1 MKKLFILLALALCLT
16 NLKAQFVTIP
26 NANFVSWLQTNVPSA
41 MNGNQMDTTNV
52 AITTYTY
59 INVQNLGITDL
70 TGVQYF
76 DSLKALD
83 CTNNQLSFLP
93 SLPSR
98 LLSLT
103 CSQNQLTSIP
113 SLPYVLGYMDC
124 SNNQLTNLPLLP
136 NTIRYLYCSYNQL
149 SSLPALPSSLL
160 GLWCYNN
167 LLTSLPPIPSG
178 TNYLYCFYNNL
189 TSLPTLPTGLLVL
202 NCSYNQLNSLPTL
215 PSGLSHLICSYNQLN
230 SLPVLPSGLEF
241 LICSYNN
248 ITCLPLLPPI
258 QSEYYYSPGVPPVI
272 DFDIKNNPFTCLPNY
287 VPAMDATLLSYP
299 LCSAGNTNGC
309 AVTITGLYEQTET
322 FMNVY
327 PNPSNG
333 SFTIELNNN
342 ERQSIQLFDIT
353 GNVVLSQSIEN
364 EKTIIDAGHLAAGI
378 YNITIKGSNS
388 VSNKKLVIVK

>member
-1 MKKLFILLALALCLT
+1 MKNLFIILALTFCLT

-52 AITTYTY
+52 AVTTHTY
-59 INVQNLGITDL
+59 INVQNLGITNL

-113 SLPYVLGYMDC
+113 SLPNVLGYVDC
-124 SNNQLTNLPLLP
+124 SNNQLTTISLLP
-136 NTIRYLYCSYNQL
+136 NTIKYLYCSYNQL
-149 SSLPALPSSLL
+149 SNLPTLPTSLL
-160 GLWCYNN
+160 DLRCYNN
-167 LLTSLPPIPSG
+167 LLTSIPSIPSG

-189 TSLPTLPTGLLVL
+189 TGLPALPAGLLQL
-202 NCSYNQLNSLPTL
+202 NCSYNQLNSLPVL
-215 PSGLSHLICSYNQLN
+215 PSGLSHLICSYNHLN

-241 LICSYNN
+241 LICSHNN
-248 ITCLPLLPPI
+248 ITCLPFLPPI
-258 QSEYYYSPGVPPVI
+258 QSEYYYSPGGPPVI

-287 VPAMDATLLSYP
+287 VPAMDTTLLNYP
-299 LCSAGNTNGC
+299 LCSAGNINGC
-309 AVTITGLYEQTET
+309 PVTTTGLYEQTQT

-342 ERQSIQLFDIT
+342 QKQSIQLSDIT
-353 GNVVLSQSIEN
+353 GSVVLSQYMEN
-364 EKTIIDAGHLAAGI
+364 GKTIIDVNHIAVGI